1 MARTLAALAI
11 LLAASAAAG
20 QDTPPPSKPQ
30 DTPTPPASG
39 GNLPGGPPKSNPASV
54 PPNAFEPPTEEDWA
68 KPCLLTF
75 QRTWEDALE
84 VSRETRKAILICVNM
99 DGEPASEHYAGKRYR
114 DPAVAK
120 LYEPYVCVVA
130 SVYRHA
136 DRDFD
141 DEGNRVPCPRFGGVT
156 CGEHIAI
163 EPLLYEKYF
172 DGKRIAPRHICIETD
187 GTETYDVFY
196 ANDVGSVLTT
206 LKDQIAERK
215 EKPRTLVR
223 GDRPVAERVAS
234 RAVEDRAAVEAAYR
248 SGDAAVR
255 RSILEAAAK
264 SPGSAP
270 LEVLRLALFGTDPEM
285 ARLARAALA
294 ATTAPEAVTLLN
306 EALKAPMDPAERE
319 ALVAALGR
327 IGSSSPRA
335 RWLSAAHRGLG
346 AKSTAIDARAWLTP
360 GAEYPTAESGKPVS
374 EEGKAAAAEAEDHLA
389 EALASR
395 ETVPGEAP
403 PSRVATGLHFEDA
416 RRAALRAEEL
426 GAGSWRTKTVLALC
440 AYYGGKED
448 EAYVLAEAAVK
459 EIPPGDRSWNSSA
472 VLTVFAEGRWKA
484 IKAAVKAKKEY
495 PPSWLAD
502 LHSVYSVLLRHPRT
516 TDARIDWH
524 CELLS
529 WLGVQDQS
537 SRVLRE
543 GIARFPESELLHARL
558 RRRTLEEKGPAGL
571 LKAYEGMLAEKDAP
585 EGIRGFAARAAVEAG
600 DQFRRVRKPVDALEA
615 YAKALALYG
624 DGPEAAG
631 PAALVLAGRARI
643 AFQAGDDENAVAGIL
658 ASFQRRPESAGDR
671 DGMGITPGETG
682 KVILARLMERKK
694 TDLAERLR
702 KAMDALDPELLRPDR
717 P

>member
-11 LLAASAAAG
+11 LLAASAAAA
-20 QDTPPPSKPQ
+20 QDAPPPSKPQ

-39 GNLPGGPPKSNPASV
+39 GNLPGGPPKTNPPTV

-68 KPCLLTF
+68 KPCLLTW

-84 VSRETRKAILICVNM
+84 VSRETRKAILICVSM

-114 DPAVAK
+114 DPEIAK
-120 LYEPYVCVVA
+120 LYEPYVCVIA
-130 SVYRHA
+130 SVYRHT

-141 DEGNRVPCPRFGGVT
+141 DDGNRVPCPRFGGVT

-172 DGKRIAPRHICIETD
+172 DGQRIAPRHICIETD

-206 LKDQIAERK
+206 LRDQIAVRK
-215 EKPRTLVR
+215 EKPRTVVR

-255 RSILEAAAK
+255 RAILEAAAK

-294 ATTAPEAVTLLN
+294 ATSAPEAVGLLN
-306 EALKAPMDPAERE
+306 DALKAPMDAAERE

-327 IGSSSPRA
+327 VGASSPRA
-335 RWLSAAHRGLG
+335 RWLAAAPRGLG

-360 GAEYPTAESGKPVS
+360 GAEYPSPAPEKPASPEGREAADQAES
-374 EEGKAAAAEAEDHLA
+374 HLA
-389 EALASR
+389 EAMAAR
-395 ETVPGEAP
+395 EAEEGEVR
-403 PSRVATGLHFEDA
+403 PSRMVAGLHFEDA

-426 GAGSWRTKTVLALC
+426 GAGSWRTRTVLALC
-440 AYYGGKED
+440 AYYSGKEE
-448 EAYVLAEAAVK
+448 EAYALSEAAVK

-516 TDARIDWH
+516 TDARVDWH

-529 WLGVQDQS
+529 WLGVQDQAA
-537 SRVLRE
+537 RVLRE
-543 GIARFPESELLHARL
+543 GIARFPESELLHGRL

-571 LKAYEGMLAEKDAP
+571 RAAYEEMLKAADAP
-585 EGIRGFAARAAVEAG
+585 PAIRAFAARAMVEAG
-600 DQFRRVRKPVDALEA
+600 DQCRRARRPVEALEA
-615 YAKALALYG
+615 YARALALYG

-658 ASFQRRPESAGDR
+658 ASFERSPETAGTR
-671 DGMGITPGETG
+671 DGLGFTPGETAQA
-682 KVILARLMERKK
+682 ILARLKDRKK
-694 TDLAERLR
+694 ADLAGRLE
-702 KAMDALDPELLRPDR
+702 KALQSLDPELLRPDR